1 MLVWFAVASFAGR
14 WFNMLVGSFSVRCLC
29 GSLLLLL
36 LGIGS
41 LLLLFAGHGK
51 KFCNALVRCSAG
63 RGKKKICGWLLLL
76 FAGRGSVKGKR
87 EILQQA
93 RRGLSRENKKRGILN
108 R

>member
-36 LGIGS
+36 LGTGS

-51 KFCNALVRCSAG
+51 NFCNALVRCSAG
-63 RGKKKICGWLLLL
+63 RGKKKLWLAAASVCGERQCQGEKGN
-76 FAGRGSVKGKR
+76 FATGKKGS
-87 EILQQA
+87 IT
-93 RRGLSRENKKRGILN
+93 
-108 R
+108 